1 MSAPLPDDPQLVSF
15 LRQHQSPVP
24 APSPDLEARLLAAL
38 PPQGAPPSAGRRWPF
53 VLAIGA
59 TALWGLGQV
68 LIPASQPETLRLA
81 TVETHLEESWSH
93 VFSAHAEP
101 WTPESLP

>member
-1 MSAPLPDDPQLVSF
+1 MTTPLPDDPQLVSF

-24 APSPDLEARLLAAL
+24 APALDLEARLLATL
-38 PPQGAPPSAGRRWPF
+38 PPHVAPRSAGRRWPF

-59 TALWGLGQV
+59 AALWGLGQV
-68 LIPASQPETLRLA
+68 LIPARQPETLRLA

-101 WTPESLP
+101 WTTEPLP